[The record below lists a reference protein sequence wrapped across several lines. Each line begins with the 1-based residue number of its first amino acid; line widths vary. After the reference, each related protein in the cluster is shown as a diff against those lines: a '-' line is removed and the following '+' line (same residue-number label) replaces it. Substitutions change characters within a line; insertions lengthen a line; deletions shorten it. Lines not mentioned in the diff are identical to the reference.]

1 MRDGRGAGVYRP
13 VKLASRLMPRRF
25 DLLILDLD
33 GTLVDSEA
41 LLVGLVNETLVES
54 GYPSAD
60 ARGVGASIGL
70 PLDEV
75 FRRAAPG
82 PETIDELCTRY
93 RLHADAPEFV
103 RQFRLYAG
111 VTPTLAG
118 LRFAGLRLV
127 IATSKRRATT
137 LDILRHCA
145 IDDMIDAVIG
155 GDCVTRGK
163 PHPEMVH
170 RAHAYF
176 PTAAERTVVV
186 GDARFDIDRDGPG
199 SRHRDLCSDVRCARR
214 AHTARRASRFPH
226 RCIRVAQR
234 RGIRLKQLHRR
245 TAVRSDALTAPS
257 PRCAPRSCYRGA
269 L

>member
-1 MRDGRGAGVYRP
+1 MH
-13 VKLASRLMPRRF
+13 RRF

-41 LLVGLVNETLVES
+41 LLVGMVNETLVES

-60 ARGVGASIGL
+60 ARGVGALIGL

-75 FRRAAPG
+75 FSRAAPTA
-82 PETIDELCTRY
+82 EANAIAELCTRY
-93 RLHADAPEFV
+93 RLRADAPEFV

-118 LRFAGLRLV
+118 LHSAGLRLV

-145 IDDMIDAVIG
+145 VDGMIDAVIG

-170 RAHAYF
+170 RAQAYF
-176 PTAAERTVVV
+176 PTAVERTVVI
-186 GDARFDIDRDGPG
+186 GDTRFDIEMGQAAGIATCAVTYGVHAEQELRAAHPDFLIDAFGSLSDVVFDATNHIGARPG
-199 SRHRDLCSDVRCARR
+199 SQ
-214 AHTARRASRFPH
+214 TP
-226 RCIRVAQR
+226 
-234 RGIRLKQLHRR
+234 
-245 TAVRSDALTAPS
+245 
-257 PRCAPRSCYRGA
+257 
-269 L
+269 

>member
-1 MRDGRGAGVYRP
+1 M
-13 VKLASRLMPRRF
+13 SRRF

-41 LLVGLVNETLVES
+41 ILVGLVNETLVEF
-54 GYPSAD
+54 GYASAD
-60 ARGVGASIGL
+60 ARAIGASIGL

-75 FRRAAPG
+75 FRRAAPTAG
-82 PETIDELCTRY
+82 ANAIMELCVRY
-93 RLHADAPEFV
+93 RLRADAPEFV

-118 LRFAGLRLV
+118 LRSAGLRLV

-145 IDDMIDAVIG
+145 IDDLIDAVIG

-163 PHPEMVH
+163 PHAEMVH

-186 GDARFDIDRDGPG
+186 GDTRFDIEMGQAAGVATCAVTYGVHAVQELRAAQPDFLIDAFGSLNGVVFDSTNYTGARPG
-199 SRHRDLCSDVRCARR
+199 GQ
-214 AHTARRASRFPH
+214 TP
-226 RCIRVAQR
+226 
-234 RGIRLKQLHRR
+234 
-245 TAVRSDALTAPS
+245 
-257 PRCAPRSCYRGA
+257 
-269 L
+269 